1 MCLDRPLG
9 ALYTVVSSIHEQK
22 KNILIRSPKAFWF
35 LFSPELQ
42 KNGIFPTGLQ
52 TPLTPGPPKKKQ
64 KVSHYKNNHH
74 TPHKRTNN
82 HIFFHNNHE
91 VRGPAHKTSKNQQHE
106 SSGNVKFWKPKKT
119 FPPSRDTPSKVIFD
133 DADDFPR
140 GGGKGEASEIKK
152 KKKKKRPRK
161 PKQVSSVPPEG
172 HTDRRPDYPSW
183 TGEMQR
189 MESKPEKRRRQ
200 RRPQT
205 MRTDGKKA
213 NRQMYPTDENLFIIK
228 QRRRHR

>member
-1 MCLDRPLG
+1 MG
-9 ALYTVVSSIHEQK
+9 
-22 KNILIRSPKAFWF
+22 F
-35 LFSPELQ
+35 
-42 KNGIFPTGLQ
+42 Q

-64 KVSHYKNNHH
+64 KVSHHKNNHQSHH
-74 TPHKRTNN
+74 TPHKSTNN
-82 HIFFHNNHE
+82 HIFFHDNHK
-91 VRGPAHKTSKNQQHE
+91 VRGPAHKTSKNQQHG
-106 SSGNVKFWKPKKT
+106 SSGNVKLWKPKRP

-133 DADDFPR
+133 EADDFPR

-152 KKKKKRPRK
+152 KKKKRPRK
-161 PKQVSSVPPEG
+161 PKQVSSAPPEG

-189 MESKPEKRRRQ
+189 MESKPEKRKRK

-205 MRTDGKKA
+205 MRTDGNKP